1 VVETW
6 PTCETGTVSCAL
18 PKFDILTLLCYNQLT
33 RRSYPTESVQSNMLH
48 ERLRQYQA
56 HAVAALEAV
65 GLVGVALPQEDIQA
79 IRERAAATGMS
90 YQAFIANILHQYVTG
105 NLVEKPRSA

>member
-1 VVETW
+1 MSKMNHNLRLE
-6 PTCETGTVSCAL
+6 PEEQE
-18 PKFDILTLLCYNQLT
+18 LLD
-33 RRSYPTESVQSNMLH
+33 SYERDEWQSVGKLH